1 MNLRHPT
8 LTAFSLLLVSST
20 FSLAEPK
27 PEIIAQ
33 ASDGLKN
40 PFGITFDSKQNT
52 YIVEYEGGRIFRIA
66 QNGKLEYFSGK
77 PVEGFAG
84 DGGPAKDAVFNGM
97 HNAVCTTDDQL
108 YISDTRGNRIRKIDL
123 TSGIISTF
131 SGTGKGGFS
140 GDGGPASSAQ
150 LNDPISIS
158 LNKNGDLLLI
168 SDINNRRIRTINF
181 KTGVINT
188 IAGTGKKGVPEDGAS
203 ATKSPLFDPRGCAM
217 DSKGN
222 LYILERS
229 GHALR
234 IVGTDGKIKTVAGT
248 GKAHAADG
256 PGLEA
261 GLNGPKHLCIDDH
274 DRVIIADAE
283 NHLIRLYDPEDGS
296 LKTILGRDTKLKR
309 PHGVTVHDGWL
320 YVADSYN
327 DRVLRIPAP

>member
-1 MNLRHPT
+1 MNLHLFSIT
-8 LTAFSLLLVSST
+8 ALSVLLTGSAFSQ
-20 FSLAEPK
+20 AEPT

-52 YIVEYEGGRIFRIA
+52 YIVEYEGGRIFRIGK
-66 QNGKLEYFSGK
+66 NGKLEYFSGK
-77 PVEGFAG
+77 PEEGFSG

-97 HNAVCTTDDQL
+97 HNAVCTSDDQL

-123 TSGIISTF
+123 NSGIISTF
-131 SGTGKGGFS
+131 SGTGKKGFS

-158 LNKNGDLLLI
+158 LSKNGDQLLI
-168 SDINNRRIRTINF
+168 SDINNRRIRSINF
-181 KTGVINT
+181 ETGKINT
-188 IAGTGKKGVPEDGAS
+188 IAGTGKKGVPEDGTL
-203 ATKSPLFDPRGCAM
+203 ATEAPLFDPRGCAM

-222 LYILERS
+222 LYILERG

-234 IVGTDGKIKTVAGT
+234 VVGKNGKIKTIAGT

-256 PGLEA
+256 PGLKA
-261 GLNGPKHLCIDDH
+261 GLKGPKHLCIDDQ

-296 LKTILGRDTKLKR
+296 IKTILGRDTKLKR

-320 YVADSYN
+320 YIADSYN
-327 DRVLRIPAP
+327 DRVLRIRW